1 MLVECSILAG
11 LSSALPWFLFP
22 DWPTRGFSVLLSRE
36 PSKSSSRRRRLLSC
50 GISWTGTALKVRVFC
65 ASRIGKL
72 NPTRFVNDASF
83 TIQPLKRL
91 RTDDID
97 EVYLM
102 KFVRH
107 FVAART
113 VVTSWLGWSYDT
125 AMLCTFSYGF
135 CAASPL
141 SILAHIAVIVFTIFI
156 CRAFRIGA
164 AIISQACG
172 AFRSR
177 ELDLVRQRFAVDY
190 PSIELFKSW
199 QARWGVSW
207 FYSNGRWRGVF

>member
-11 LSSALPWFLFP
+11 LSSALLWFLFP
-22 DWPTRGFSVLLSRE
+22 DWPTPGFSVLLSRE
-36 PSKSSSRRRRLLSC
+36 PSKSSSRRRCPLSC
-50 GISWTGTALKVRVFC
+50 GISWTGTALKVRVFGV
-65 ASRIGKL
+65 SRIGKL

-91 RTDDID
+91 RTNDLD

-107 FVAART
+107 LLAGST

-125 AMLCTFSYGF
+125 AMLWTLSHGF

-141 SILAHIAVIVFTIFI
+141 SILAYFAVIVFTIFI

-164 AIISQACG
+164 VTIS
-172 AFRSR
+172 
-177 ELDLVRQRFAVDY
+177 
-190 PSIELFKSW
+190 
-199 QARWGVSW
+199 
-207 FYSNGRWRGVF
+207 